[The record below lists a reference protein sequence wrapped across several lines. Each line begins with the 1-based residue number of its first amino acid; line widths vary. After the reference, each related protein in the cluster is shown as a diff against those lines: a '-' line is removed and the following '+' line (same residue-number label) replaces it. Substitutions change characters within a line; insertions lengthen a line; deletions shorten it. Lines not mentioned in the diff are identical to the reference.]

1 MNRIKKYIN
10 ALIVS
15 PPSED
20 GIRDLTVRK
29 IKNTLDEFK
38 KILKCDDIAIDELVA
53 IRIVYNPN
61 KNKNDNYN
69 FGYCHLYYG
78 KVIVT
83 SYEEFDFG
91 KTNVDIS
98 ESDIEFAK
106 KIIFAEDR
114 SEGQYKKNRWWVDL
128 QKK

>member
-1 MNRIKKYIN
+1 MNRPKKYIN

-15 PPSED
+15 TPSAD

-29 IKNTLDEFK
+29 IKNNLEEFK
-38 KILKCDDIAIDELVA
+38 KILQCDDIAIDELVA
-53 IRIVYNPN
+53 IRIVYNPK
-61 KNKNDNYN
+61 KNQNDNYN

-91 KTNVDIS
+91 KTNIDIS

-106 KIIFAEDR
+106 KIIFAEAKA
-114 SEGQYKKNRWWVDL
+114 EGKYKKNRWWV
-128 QKK
+128 